1 MTIQLYIT
9 QYGSKYYYL
18 KITQDSNF
26 VAYSIYNQKLILFL
40 LLPVMIPVETLP
52 PSDKT
57 TTQAFRPM
65 HIINHYILISLIII
79 YK

>member
-9 QYGSKYYYL
+9 QYGFKYYYL

-40 LLPVMIPVETLP
+40 LLPVMIPVETP
-52 PSDKT
+52 PPLLTKLLHRLLGLCTLS
-57 TTQAFRPM
+57 
-65 HIINHYILISLIII
+65 IIISL
-79 YK
+79 YH